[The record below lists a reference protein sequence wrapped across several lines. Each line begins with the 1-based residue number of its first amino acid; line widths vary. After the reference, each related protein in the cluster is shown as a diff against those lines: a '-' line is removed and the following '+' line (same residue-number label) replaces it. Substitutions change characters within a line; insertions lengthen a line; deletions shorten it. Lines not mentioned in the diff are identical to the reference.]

1 MSDEL
6 IGPSGAGHNTS
17 DDIQELLDYLRVTRD
32 LETGLMKLSEI
43 EKHALSEISSI
54 DTLNSFLLTR
64 IRNRSRTGQVPKLGI
79 RVLSLEQYAE

>member
-17 DDIQELLDYLRVTRD
+17 DDIQELLDYLRVARD

-43 EKHALSEISSI
+43 ELKDRSRLRHLITGGACLPV
-54 DTLNSFLLTR
+54 LLT
-64 IRNRSRTGQVPKLGI
+64 
-79 RVLSLEQYAE
+79 